1 MMTQHEMETVVLR
14 QRAPEVDGDPA
25 KQDSVGS
32 NGHARV
38 NGHEFDSNT
47 SLMMSALRA
56 LLGEL
61 EIVVWAI
68 DEQGTFTYHDGRGCE
83 AIGIPR
89 GSLVGK
95 NIFELFPD
103 STGILRALAG
113 ERHHDLSNVGGI
125 TWENWYVPVK
135 DHDHERLSVIGLSLN
150 VTEAHRAKVDL
161 EAKFALIERQQ
172 TVISDLETPVIQ
184 VWDRVVTLPMVGVVD
199 SRRAAR
205 VTDDLL
211 KRVAQTQAYF
221 AILDLTGVEVVDTAT
236 AGHLLNMISAIR
248 LLGAEGIVTGIR
260 PTIAQTI
267 VSLGVELT
275 SVRTFGTLRDG
286 LAYAIR
292 ALADQSGV
300 SDPWKTSNTPG
311 GTKPALRPRNP
322 SR

>member
-1 MMTQHEMETVVLR
+1 MTQHEMENVVLR
-14 QRAPEVDGDPA
+14 RRVSELEEHIA
-25 KQDSVGS
+25 KHESVGTNRHAKS
-32 NGHARV
+32 NGPISGPNLAPMV
-38 NGHEFDSNT
+38 N
-47 SLMMSALRA
+47 ALRA
-56 LLGEL
+56 LLNEL

-103 STGILRALAG
+103 TTGIHRALAG
-113 ERHHDLSNVGGI
+113 EHHHDISNVGGV

-135 DHDHERLSVIGLSLN
+135 DPDQTGWNVIGLSLD
-150 VTEAHRAKVDL
+150 VTEMHRSKVDL
-161 EAKFALIERQQ
+161 EAKLALIERQQ
-172 TVISDLETPVIQ
+172 SVIADLETPVIQ
-184 VWDRVVTLPMVGVVD
+184 VWDGVITLPMVGVVD

-205 VTDDLL
+205 VTEDLL
-211 KRVAQTQAYF
+211 KRVSQTQAQF

-236 AGHLLNMISAIR
+236 AGHLLNMISAVR
-248 LLGAEGIVTGIR
+248 LLGAEGVVTGIR

-267 VSLGVELT
+267 VSLGVDLT

-286 LAYAIR
+286 LAFAIR
-292 ALADQSGV
+292 ALADQNGATN
-300 SDPWKTSNTPG
+300 PWNTSIAPRSTRESM
-311 GTKPALRPRNP
+311 RPKGS

>member
-1 MMTQHEMETVVLR
+1 MMTQHEMDTVVLR
-14 QRAPEVDGDPA
+14 QREPEVDGDPA
-25 KQDSVGS
+25 KRDSVGS

-38 NGHEFDSNT
+38 KGHEFESNT
-47 SLMMSALRA
+47 SLMVSALRA

-68 DEQGTFTYHDGRGCE
+68 DEQGIFTYHDGRGCE

-95 NIFELFPD
+95 NIFELFPET
-103 STGILRALAG
+103 TGILRALAG
-113 ERHHDLSNVGGI
+113 ERHHDVSNVGGI

-135 DHDHERLSVIGLSLN
+135 DHPQGRLSVLGLSLN
-150 VTEAHRAKVDL
+150 VTEAHRAKVEL

-172 TVISDLETPVIQ
+172 AVISDLETPVIQ

-211 KRVAQTQAYF
+211 KRVAQTQAHF

-260 PTIAQTI
+260 PNIAQTI
-267 VSLGVELT
+267 VSLGVDLT

-286 LAYAIR
+286 LAHAIR
-292 ALADQSGV
+292 ALGDQYGV
-300 SDPWKTSNTPG
+300 AVSLNAPNALP
-311 GTKPALRPRNP
+311 GTKQSIRPRDP
-322 SR
+322 LR